1 MTVYDQAGWAPIHE
15 AANYGHVDIIQF
27 LLDRGANVNE
37 QGKLSSMECQGV
49 TPLIDSSFN
58 GHLTVIE
65 LLLDRG
71 AKVELKTTKLPVGVF
86 FS

>member
-1 MTVYDQAGWAPIHE
+1 MQ
-15 AANYGHVDIIQF
+15 
-27 LLDRGANVNE
+27 
-37 QGKLSSMECQGV
+37 CQGV

-71 AKVELKTTKLPVGVF
+71 AKVELKTTKTPVGA
-86 FS
+86 FSSVDGFVV